1 MERYNSTCG
10 TPNSGQSQIQGQVQS
25 QSQPSQDQT
34 SHPSS
39 PSKSIPV
46 PAAVCFARSPNHA
59 SESTHNYETTFDLD
73 GNVETASL
81 TSSRDGNR

>member
-1 MERYNSTCG
+1 MERYGSTSG
-10 TPNSGQSQIQGQVQS
+10 TPNSGQNQGSQNQGQANQE
-25 QSQPSQDQT
+25 QA

-39 PSKSIPV
+39 PSKSTTNS
-46 PAAVCFARSPNHA
+46 AVGHPQSPTHA